1 MKGRSILEVVLV
13 FAGLSI
19 LMRWRYAAMDSWGAN
34 EMTQMY
40 VSGLLM
46 LLIPLVII
54 ALVARRNYAAYG
66 LTLKDWKYNVD
77 VGLTC
82 YPVRMI
88 SWVGGYGLILLL
100 RTSYMQPG
108 GAMILSIT
116 CLIQIVVILFIFR
129 RHDQTGQVERASQ
142 ASPVGNLIVLVV
154 LILFPIIL
162 GLFLGK
168 LTLDVVSTVFWQ
180 VVFSGFGEE
189 LFYRGYIQSR
199 INQEFG
205 RPWQVMGVNFG
216 PGLIIAALI
225 YGISHAL
232 NSYNPSIGQYSL
244 AWWWGLWTIVGGFF
258 FGLIREKTSSI
269 IAPGLAHGVL
279 DAVGEGSAVLFGWKL

>member
-1 MKGRSILEVVLV
+1 MKGHSVLEVVLV
-13 FAGLSI
+13 FAGLMI
-19 LMRWRYAAMDSWGAN
+19 LARWRYAVMAGWGAS
-34 EMTQMY
+34 EMAQMY
-40 VSGLLM
+40 VSGLSM
-46 LLIPLVII
+46 LLIPLVLIG
-54 ALVARRNYAAYG
+54 LVARRNYAAYG
-66 LTLKDWKYNVD
+66 LTLKDWKYNLD

-88 SWVGGYGLILLL
+88 SWVGGYGLIVLLG
-100 RTSYMQPG
+100 TSYLEPG
-108 GAMILSIT
+108 GAMILVVT

-154 LILFPIIL
+154 LILFPIGL

-199 INQEFG
+199 VNQEFG

-216 PGLIIAALI
+216 PGLIVSALI
-225 YGISHAL
+225 FGISHAL
-232 NSYNPSIGQYSL
+232 NSYNPSAGLYDP
-244 AWWWGLWTIVGGFF
+244 AWWWAVWTVVGGVF
-258 FGLIREKTSSI
+258 FGLVREKAGSI

-279 DAVGEGSAVLFGWKL
+279 DAVGESSAVLFGWQL

>member
-13 FAGLSI
+13 FAGLMI
-19 LMRWRYAAMDSWGAN
+19 LARWRYAVMAGWGAS
-34 EMTQMY
+34 EMVQMY

-88 SWVGGYGLILLL
+88 SWIGGFGLITLL
-100 RTSYMQPG
+100 RTSYLQPI
-108 GAMILSIT
+108 GALILLIT
-116 CLIQIVVILFIFR
+116 CLIEIVVILLIFR
-129 RHDQTGQVERASQ
+129 RHDQTGRVERTSQ
-142 ASPVGNLIVLVV
+142 TSPLGNLIVLVA

-162 GLFLGK
+162 GTFLGK

-199 INQEFG
+199 VNQEFG
-205 RPWQVMGVNFG
+205 RPWQVMSVSFG
-216 PGLIIAALI
+216 PGLIVASLLF
-225 YGISHAL
+225 GLSHAL
-232 NSYNPSIGQYSL
+232 NTYNPSMGQYDLS
-244 AWWWGLWTIVGGFF
+244 WWWAVWTVVGGVF
-258 FGLIREKTSSI
+258 FGLVREKAGSI
-269 IAPGLAHGVL
+269 VAPGLAHGVL
-279 DAVGEGSAVLFGWKL
+279 DAVGEGSAVLFGWQL